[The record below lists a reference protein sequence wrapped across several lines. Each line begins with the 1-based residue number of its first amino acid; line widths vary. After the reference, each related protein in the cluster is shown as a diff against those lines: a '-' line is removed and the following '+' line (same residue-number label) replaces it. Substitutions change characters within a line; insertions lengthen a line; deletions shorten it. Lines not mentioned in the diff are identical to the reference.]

1 MTGHVGRTARR
12 VRSEPQ
18 DSLTTNEENQAYPP
32 YRTRMIR
39 VGTCG
44 FSYREWVG
52 PFYPRGLAQT
62 DYIAYYAQAFD
73 AVEIDSTYYAI
84 PAPSMF
90 ERLDR
95 RTPAS
100 FRFTVKVPGAVTHAP
115 TDAAPAD
122 EEAQRFLECLAPIR
136 SSGKL
141 GAVLAQFPNGFRPSP
156 DAFRRLEWLRR
167 AWPDVNTVVEFRHRD
182 WQRPETLR
190 RLRAA
195 GLGWCNV
202 DEPAQSSLMRPDAQS
217 TSHTGYVRFHGRN
230 AATWWQH
237 EKPADRYS
245 YLYSAEELAEWLPRI
260 DRIADATDETF
271 VFFNNH
277 ANGQATINARQMAQM
292 LQVAKSMP
300 DGVAPSGSE
309 EPGDQDPRLKLF
321 E

>member
-1 MTGHVGRTARR
+1 VTA
-12 VRSEPQ
+12 
-18 DSLTTNEENQAYPP
+18 DEENERHSP

-52 PFYPRGLAQT
+52 QFYPRGLAQT
-62 DYIAYYAQAFD
+62 DFIAYYAQAFD

-95 RTPAS
+95 RTPPS
-100 FRFTVKVPGAVTHAP
+100 FRFTVKVPGGVTHAP
-115 TDAAPAD
+115 ADAALAD
-122 EEAQRFLECLAPIR
+122 EEAQRFLDCLGPIR
-136 SSGKL
+136 ASGKL

-182 WQRPETLR
+182 WQKPETLR

-202 DEPAQSSLMRPDAQS
+202 DEPAQSSLMRPDAQT

-245 YLYSAEELAEWLPRI
+245 YLYSTEELAEWLPRI
-260 DRIADATDETF
+260 DRIAEATDETF

-277 ANGQATINARQMAQM
+277 ANGQATVNARQMAQM
-292 LQVAKSMP
+292 LQIAKPMP
-300 DGVAPSGSE
+300 DGIAANGLDQ
-309 EPGDQDPRLKLF
+309 PGEQDPRLKLF
-321 E
+321 D

>member
-1 MTGHVGRTARR
+1 
-12 VRSEPQ
+12 
-18 DSLTTNEENQAYPP
+18 
-32 YRTRMIR
+32 MIR

-52 PFYPRGLAQT
+52 PFYPRGLGQT

-84 PAPSMF
+84 PAPLMF

-95 RTPAS
+95 RTPPS
-100 FRFTVKVPGAVTHAP
+100 FRFTVKVPGDVTHAP
-115 TDAAPAD
+115 PAAAPAND
-122 EEAQRFLECLAPIR
+122 EAQRFLDCLAPIR
-136 SSGKL
+136 ASGKL

-182 WQRPETLR
+182 WQKPETLR

-217 TSHTGYVRFHGRN
+217 TSNTGYVRFHGRN

-245 YLYSAEELAEWLPRI
+245 YLYSADELAEWLPRI
-260 DRIADATDETF
+260 ERIADATDETF

-277 ANGQATINARQMAQM
+277 ANGQATINARQMAHL
-292 LQVAKSMP
+292 LQVAKPMP
-300 DGVAPSGSE
+300 DGVEPSAIDR
-309 EPGDQDPRLKLF
+309 PADQDPRLKLF
-321 E
+321 D

>member
-1 MTGHVGRTARR
+1 MTA
-12 VRSEPQ
+12 
-18 DSLTTNEENQAYPP
+18 PP
-32 YRTRMIR
+32 NSIRDNGPSPTKYIEMIR

-62 DYIAYYAQAFD
+62 DYIAYYAQVFD
-73 AVEIDSTYYAI
+73 AVEIDSTYYAT

-95 RTPAS
+95 RTPPA
-100 FRFTVKVPGAVTHAP
+100 FRFTVKVPGSVTHVP
-115 TDAAPAD
+115 SDVTPAD
-122 EEAQRFLECLAPIR
+122 DEAQRFLEALEPLRA
-136 SSGKL
+136 SGKL

-156 DAFRRLEWLRR
+156 NAFRRLEWLRR
-167 AWPDVNTVVEFRHRD
+167 AWPEVPIVVEFRHRD

-190 RLRAA
+190 RLRAL

-202 DEPAQSSLMRPDAQS
+202 DEPAQSSLMRPDAQI
-217 TSHTGYVRFHGRN
+217 TSRIGYVRFHGRN

-245 YLYSAEELAEWLPRI
+245 YLYNTDELGQWLPRI
-260 DRIADATDETF
+260 EHIADGTDETF

-277 ANGQATINARQMAQM
+277 ANGQATVNAQQMAQL
-292 LQVAKSMP
+292 LQVGKPA
-300 DGVAPSGSE
+300 VQAVTPSGPDSPASE
-309 EPGDQDPRLKLF
+309 DPRLKLF

>member
-1 MTGHVGRTARR
+1 VS
-12 VRSEPQ
+12 V
-18 DSLTTNEENQAYPP
+18 
-32 YRTRMIR
+32 
-39 VGTCG
+39 
-44 FSYREWVG
+44 
-52 PFYPRGLAQT
+52 
-62 DYIAYYAQAFD
+62 
-73 AVEIDSTYYAI
+73 
-84 PAPSMF
+84 
-90 ERLDR
+90 
-95 RTPAS
+95 
-100 FRFTVKVPGAVTHAP
+100 
-115 TDAAPAD
+115 
-122 EEAQRFLECLAPIR
+122 
-136 SSGKL
+136 
-141 GAVLAQFPNGFRPSP
+141 
-156 DAFRRLEWLRR
+156 
-167 AWPDVNTVVEFRHRD
+167 VVEFRHRD

-277 ANGQATINARQMAQM
+277 ANGQATINARQMAHM

-309 EPGDQDPRLKLF
+309 EPRDQDPRLKLF
-321 E
+321 D

>member
-1 MTGHVGRTARR
+1 MEYSTAYC
-12 VRSEPQ
+12 
-18 DSLTTNEENQAYPP
+18 DAT
-32 YRTRMIR
+32 MIR

-62 DYIAYYAQAFD
+62 DYVSFYAQVFD
-73 AVEIDSTYYAI
+73 VVEIDSTYYAT

-95 RTPAS
+95 RTPPS

-115 TDAAPAD
+115 PNAAIAD
-122 EEAQRFLECLAPIR
+122 EEAQRFLACLEPIR
-136 SSGKL
+136 ASGKL

-156 DAFRRLEWLRR
+156 DSFRRLEWLRG
-167 AWPDVNTVVEFRHRD
+167 AWQDVEIVVEFRHRD

-190 RLRAA
+190 RLRAL

-202 DEPAQSSLMRPDAQS
+202 DEPAQSSLMRPDAQA
-217 TSHTGYVRFHGRN
+217 TSRVGYVRFHGRN
-230 AATWWQH
+230 AATWWHH
-237 EKPADRYS
+237 ERPADRYS
-245 YLYSAEELAEWLPRI
+245 YLYTADELAEWLPRI
-260 DRIADATDETF
+260 DQVNDSTEETF

-277 ANGQATINARQMAQM
+277 ANGQATVNAQQMAKM
-292 LQVAKSMP
+292 LQVGKP
-300 DGVAPSGSE
+300 APEHEASG
-309 EPGDQDPRLKLF
+309 PADRPPADDPRLKLF